1 MNFQKF
7 MHKSKMDKSDK
18 KSDKRDNLET
28 SLDWIPVDSDEECI
42 PRCVFTSFLFEE
54 KNVFKSEE
62 IRKFSLPDNEKFLD
76 KSLEKRPYFYFRHF
90 ILLTLDL

>member
-42 PRCVFTSFLFEE
+42 PRCVFTSFLFE
-54 KNVFKSEE
+54 VE
-62 IRKFSLPDNEKFLD
+62 IF
-76 KSLEKRPYFYFRHF
+76 
-90 ILLTLDL
+90 